1 MLYPKNNTPTL
12 DPQLFR
18 EPTAEYRG
26 APFWSWN
33 AKLDRDR
40 LFAQLEALK
49 AMGMGG
55 FHIHCRTGLATP
67 YLGEEFMGHVRACVE
82 KARDDGMLAWLYDE
96 DRWPSGSAGGL
107 VTRDVQHRA
116 KHLLVTPTPYRNQTD
131 AHVGDEMFTGR
142 SENGVL
148 VARYHI
154 DFVDGCLGSYRRLN
168 EGEPGANWFVYLE
181 TPRPT
186 PWFNHQTYVD
196 TLSPAAMQRFTE
208 VTHDVYRDAVG
219 EFMGTTIPAM
229 FTDEP
234 RFTRHFPPARSDDR
248 TDSFLAWTT
257 DFADTYRGRYD
268 EDILDLLPEIIWQL
282 PGNRPSRARY
292 RYHNHRADRFAEAFA
307 GTLGGWCERNG
318 IALTGHCMEE
328 VRLLLQTSITGE
340 AMRLLAH
347 FQLPGIDM
355 LCDELELTTAKQAQS
370 IARQFHRPGVTSEL
384 YGVTNWDFDFT
395 GHKRQG
401 DWQAALGVT
410 VRVHHLAWLSMAGE
424 SKRDYPAAI
433 DEHSP
438 WFREYPLVENHF
450 GRLNTVLTRGKAVCR
465 VGVIHPIESYWL
477 DYGPNDQTFT
487 GRAARDAMF
496 EALPRWMLHGLIDFD
511 YISEA
516 LWPAQELDY
525 DCIVVPGLKTIRAST
540 LEKLDAFPGE
550 VLFAGDLP
558 TFVDGE
564 PRDIG
569 QRQSIPLAEIALL
582 DALAPYRALTVL
594 TDNGQPASG
603 LLHQLRQD
611 GEDRYLFLC
620 NTSRDQGFPNA
631 TIQLPGQWSLTE
643 MDTFT
648 GDQRPLPGAITG
660 TMTHFRR
667 DIPAAGHL
675 LLRLSPTTAETS
687 APSGITPA
695 VTEIAQLVG
704 PVPVTLDEP
713 NVLLLDQAEYRLD
726 DGEWQPV
733 EEVLRACLALKKM
746 AGYEVWGAQNA
757 QPWAEPPLPESHRAT
772 LRFTFECAVAASAK
786 LALERTEL
794 AAIRFDGETV
804 SNHAD
809 GYWVDEAIRTVPLPA
824 LSAGR
829 HTIEITWPFG
839 QLTDLEWCYLLGDF
853 GVEVAG
859 RTARIVEPVRQLDF
873 SDWTRQG
880 LPFYAG
886 NVTYHCHATGTGQL
900 LALRVPRFVA
910 PLLTVAVDDQ
920 RTGPIAFPPYQ
931 LDLGALTE
939 GEHRLDITAF
949 GSRINAFGQLHNCNP
964 HEKWWGPWSYRSKDD
979 AWSYEYQLKAQG
991 LLVAPRVL
999 TAEAKEDN
1007 R

>member
-1 MLYPKNNTPTL
+1 MLYPKNNTPAL

-33 AKLDRDR
+33 AKLDRAR

-55 FHIHCRTGLATP
+55 FHTHCRTGLATP

-96 DRWPSGSAGGL
+96 DRWPSGFAGGL
-107 VTRDVQHRA
+107 VTRDMRHRA
-116 KHLLVTPTPYRNQTD
+116 KHLLVTSTPYRGQTD

-142 SENGVL
+142 FENGVL
-148 VARYHI
+148 VAQYHI
-154 DFVDGCLGSYRRLN
+154 DFVDGCLGSYRRLH

-208 VTHDVYRDAVG
+208 VTHNVYQDALG
-219 EFMGTTIPAM
+219 EFMGTTVPAM

-234 RFTRHFPPARSDDR
+234 RFTRHFPPARADDR
-248 TDSFLAWTT
+248 SDSFLAWTT
-257 DFADTYRGRYD
+257 DFADTYRERYG

-282 PGNRPSRARY
+282 PGNRPSRTRY
-292 RYHNHRADRFAEAFA
+292 RYHDHRADRFAEAFA
-307 GTLGGWCERNG
+307 GTLGRWCEHHG

-328 VRLLLQTSITGE
+328 ARLLVQTSISGE
-340 AMRLLAH
+340 VMRLLAH

-370 IARQFHRPGVTSEL
+370 VARQFHRPGVTSEL

-424 SKRDYPAAI
+424 SKRDYPAPI

-438 WFREYPLVENHF
+438 WYREYRLVENHF
-450 GRLNTVLTRGKAVCR
+450 GRLNTVLTRGKPVCR

-477 DYGPNDQTFT
+477 DYGPNDQTYT
-487 GRAARDAMF
+487 ERAARDTTF
-496 EALPRWMLHGLIDFD
+496 EALPRWLLNGLVDFD

-516 LWPAQELDY
+516 LWPTQQLDY
-525 DCIVVPGLKTIRAST
+525 DCIVVPGLKTIRSTT
-540 LEKLDAFPGE
+540 LEKLDAFPGK
-550 VLFAGDLP
+550 VLFAGDVP

-594 TDNGQPASG
+594 ADNGQPASG

-620 NTSRDQGFPNA
+620 NTSRDQGLPNA
-631 TIQLPGQWSLTE
+631 TIKIPGQWSLTE
-643 MDTFT
+643 MDTLT
-648 GDQRPLPGAITG
+648 GDQRPLPAKVTRSE
-660 TMTHFRR
+660 TTFRR
-667 DIPAAGHL
+667 DLHAAGHL
-675 LLRLSPTTAETS
+675 LLRLSPTSVETS
-687 APSGITPA
+687 VPSGVTS
-695 VTEIAQLVG
+695 VMTEIAQLAG
-704 PVPVTLDEP
+704 PVPVTLHEP
-713 NVLLLDQAEYRLD
+713 NVLLLDQAESRLD

-757 QPWAEPPLPESHRAT
+757 QPWAEPPLPEDHRAT
-772 LRFTFECAVAASAK
+772 LRFTFECDVPSSVK
-786 LALERTEL
+786 LALERAEV
-794 AAIRFDGETV
+794 AAIRVDGKAV
-804 SNHAD
+804 GHHGD
-809 GYWVDEAIRTVPLPA
+809 GYWVDEAICTIPLPDLA
-824 LSAGR
+824 EGR

-859 RTARIVEPVRQLDF
+859 RTARIVAPVRQLHF
-873 SDWTRQG
+873 GDWTRQG

-886 NVTYHCHATGTGQL
+886 NVTYHCCVTGTGRP
-900 LALRVPRFVA
+900 LALRAPRFVA
-910 PLLTVAVDDQ
+910 PLLKVAVDG
-920 RTGPIAFPPYQ
+920 RLAGPIAFPPYQ
-931 LDLGALTE
+931 LDLGALSP
-939 GEHRLDITAF
+939 GDHQLDITAF
-949 GSRINAFGQLHNCNP
+949 GSRINALGQLHNCNP
-964 HEKWWGPWSYRSKDD
+964 RERWWGPWSYRSKDD
-979 AWSYEYQLKAQG
+979 AWSYEYQIKPQG

-999 TAEAKEDN
+999 TPETHAGKP
-1007 R
+1007 